1 MNHARGD
8 MRADCGLV
16 ECRGAG
22 GGQGEK
28 FDGRRPAVSPERQA
42 KKNQSQNQ
50 NQNHSGGVAT
60 WSEEAVVRFFSGE
73 GWAVESLTLSL
84 EQRTAMPRQGNW
96 EIGGAR
102 TSRPLAVKSEKSA
115 TRTSTQTASEG
126 KTPAECHFVS
136 SPRVLDDCAHRRSA
150 YVTPGKRMLKFGEAT
165 LRPDRARLCRTW
177 ERITCQAE
185 NYRWQTKLCLMTG
198 SVETPVET
206 EYYSPIYLT
215 TAFAILV
222 RQSRKE
228 NSATVRRPVSGKR
241 ANEMFPKRFDLIR
254 RSWRTVRSIYLSE
267 LPSG

>member
-1 MNHARGD
+1 

-42 KKNQSQNQ
+42 KKNQSQN
-50 NQNHSGGVAT
+50 HSGGVAT

-84 EQRTAMPRQGNW
+84 EQRNCNAQTGEW

-102 TSRPLAVKSEKSA
+102 TSGRLAVKSEKSA

-136 SPRVLDDCAHRRSA
+136 SPRVLDYCAHRRSA

-165 LRPDRARLCRTW
+165 LRPDRARLCRTL
-177 ERITCQAE
+177 EFITCRAE
-185 NYRWQTKLCLMTG
+185 NYRCQEVLSDDWMSG
-198 SVETPVET
+198 
-206 EYYSPIYLT
+206 
-215 TAFAILV
+215 
-222 RQSRKE
+222 
-228 NSATVRRPVSGKR
+228 NSG
-241 ANEMFPKRFDLIR
+241 
-254 RSWRTVRSIYLSE
+254 
-267 LPSG
+267 